1 MPTVNI
7 GILAHVDA
15 GKTSLTERLL
25 YDTGVVDALGSVD
38 AGTTRTDGIAVER
51 RRGITVRAATCAL
64 PVPYGQV
71 NLLDTP
77 GHSEFVAEVERV
89 LDVLDAAILVVS
101 AVDGVQPRTR
111 VLMRTLRRMRLPTL
125 VFVNKIDRPGARC
138 ADLVAEVRR
147 RLAPHVVPMAVVT
160 GVGARTAEVRPYDA
174 GDPEFTSALA
184 ETLADVDDAMLA
196 RLVDGPPPSPGELR
210 AALWART
217 GAGRVYPL
225 YFGSA
230 ITGAGVPG
238 LLDGVGALPRRAL
251 PQGCAPEGRVFAV
264 RAGSAGESV
273 AFLRLSG
280 GELRS
285 RTRAAFWRPGPAGA
299 AVFSARV
306 TDLRV
311 ITPASAEPRPVLRA
325 GEIAEVRGLTG
336 VRVGDRLGRA
346 PAEGAGAEAAR
357 FAGPSLESVVR
368 ATDPADAGRAHAA
381 LRRLGERDPLVVVR
395 DAPGGGGDGTV
406 LGLYGEVQKEVIA
419 GVLAE
424 EFGVEVVFA
433 ASRAVYLE
441 RPAGTGEA
449 VEAIGEPVEGG
460 GDAGARFWATVGLRV
475 APGPVGGGVA
485 YGRDTELGALP
496 RAFDRAIEA
505 AVRETLGQGLYGWPV
520 ADCAVTLTRSG
531 YASPLSAAGD
541 FRALVPLV
549 LMRAL
554 ARAGTAVYE
563 PVHAFELEIP
573 ADTLGPVTARLSALG
588 ARVTATSGHTAASG
602 AISAAAAASGGG
614 GAGSAAVPGDP
625 GTWLVSGEVAARHVH
640 GFQEELPG
648 LSRGDGAWWSR
659 ACGDRRVAG
668 RAPVRE
674 RSGGDPLNRG
684 AYLRELRGGPGR

>member
-25 YDTGVVDALGSVD
+25 YDTGVIDSLGSVD
-38 AGTTRTDGIAVER
+38 AGTTRTDGTAVER
-51 RRGITVRAATCAL
+51 RRGITVRAAVAAL

-77 GHSEFVAEVERV
+77 GHSEFVAEVARV

-138 ADLVAEVRR
+138 ADLVDEVRR
-147 RLAPHVVPMAVVT
+147 RLAARVVPMADVR
-160 GVGARTAEVRPYDA
+160 GAGGRAVAVRPYGF
-174 GDPEFTSALA
+174 GDPAFAPVLA
-184 ETLADVDDAMLA
+184 EVLADADDGMLA

-210 AALWART
+210 AALWEQA
-217 GAGRVYPL
+217 GAGRVHPL

-230 ITGAGVPG
+230 ITGAGVSG
-238 LLDGVGALPRRAL
+238 LLEAVGALPRPGLPRA
-251 PQGCAPEGRVFAV
+251 GAPEGRVFAV
-264 RAGSAGESV
+264 RAGAAGESV

-285 RTRAAFWRPGPAGA
+285 RTRVAFWRPSAAGPAG
-299 AVFSARV
+299 FSARV
-306 TDLRV
+306 ADLRV
-311 ITPASAEPRPVLRA
+311 VTPARAEPRPVLRA
-325 GEIAEVRGLTG
+325 GEIAEVRGPAG
-336 VRVGDRLGRA
+336 VRAGDRLGAA
-346 PAEGAGAEAAR
+346 PADGAGVEAAR

-368 ATDPADAGRAHAA
+368 AADPADEGRVHAA

-395 DAPGGGGDGTV
+395 GDGSGGGGGTV

-424 EFGVEVVFA
+424 EFGVRVVFA
-433 ASRAVYLE
+433 ESRAVYLE

-449 VEAIGEPVEGG
+449 VEAIGEPVEG

-496 RAFDRAIEA
+496 RAFDRALEA
-505 AVRETLGQGLYGWPV
+505 AVRETLAQGLYGWPV

-531 YASPLSAAGD
+531 YVGPLSVAGD
-541 FRALVPLV
+541 FRALAPLV

-573 ADTLGPVTARLSALG
+573 ADTLGPVTSRLSALG
-588 ARVTATSGHTAASG
+588 ARITATGAESG
-602 AISAAAAASGGG
+602 AA
-614 GAGSAAVPGDP
+614 PGDP

-659 ACGDRRVAG
+659 ACGDRRVGG
-668 RAPVRE
+668 RPPVRE
-674 RSGGDPLNRG
+674 RRGGDPLNRA
-684 AYLRELRGGPGR
+684 AYLRELRGTR